1 MARNEAGQWWIEFR
15 LGGGGSGGAGEVLG
29 TATRELWPPAG
40 EGFEEAVKELSWQLE
55 QLRGASQAQ
64 AEAVSENTAAVIE
77 NTAAQARSGGES
89 RLATAGRTAA
99 SVLASGLGLSPLL
112 RGLVGLFGG
121 GRQESAP
128 VLTPYAWPPS
138 IRFEGEIRR
147 GQSGGP
153 SGSGGWE
160 PERDAG
166 LRGASGPVNITVQ
179 VQAMDSRSFLDH
191 SEEIARAVREAML
204 HSHALNDVVS
214 EL

>member
-1 MARNEAGQWWIEFR
+1 
-15 LGGGGSGGAGEVLG
+15 
-29 TATRELWPPAG
+29 
-40 EGFEEAVKELSWQLE
+40 VKELSFQLE
-55 QLRGASQAQ
+55 QLRGASLTQ

-77 NTAAQARSGGES
+77 NTAAQARGGGES

-112 RGLVGLFGG
+112 RGLAGLLGG

-128 VLTPYAWPPS
+128 VLTPYVQPPS

-147 GQSGGP
+147 GQSGTP
-153 SGSGGWE
+153 VAAGGREEAWGG
-160 PERDAG
+160 A
-166 LRGASGPVNITVQ
+166 LRGAGGPVNITVQ

-204 HSHALNDVVS
+204 NSHALNDVVN